1 MTDDSFSPRQYPG
14 VMVSSTFTDL
24 ERHRAALIKAIESQS
39 MLAVSMEQDAAL
51 PSGTVIDSS
60 LRKVRDA
67 AAYIGLVSHRYG
79 NVPVS
84 VDSNPDGLS
93 LTELEFREARRLGR
107 PMLIFIM
114 GADHEVR
121 FSDVE
126 LDPDMVRKLGAF
138 RDQVKHST
146 SEPNVHR
153 VYKEFN
159 SLREFELAAMQSVAE
174 LRRHLEA
181 RSRPAPAASPPASAG
196 SGSARSHPAE
206 EDGIPRP
213 PALYAEPRYI
223 GSHAFTGRVAEL
235 ETLSDWAAPA
245 EAHPVLFYEAIG
257 GTGKSMLTWEWT
269 VNHAG
274 ARTDWAGRFWYSFY
288 EKGADMTD
296 FCRRALT
303 YMTGQRLAAL
313 RKMRQAELSERL
325 LRQLQARPWLLVLDG
340 LERVLVAYNRYDA
353 AQVAD
358 EEAGR
363 TDQIARRDPSSA
375 IRPRD
380 DDLLRALAGAAPSKI
395 LITSRL
401 MPRVLLNRS
410 GQPIPGVLH
419 QRLPG
424 LRPAD
429 AEALLRACGVRG
441 DSQLIR
447 TYLQQHCDC
456 HPLVTGIVAGLVNDY
471 YPARGSFDA
480 WAADPAHGGHL
491 NLAELD
497 LVQTRNH
504 ILKTAVD
511 ALPQESRQLLSTLAL
526 LSEAVDYDTITAL
539 NPYLP
544 PEAKPPAEPVAPEEM
559 DLPSLPPELRH
570 AAHRAREQYA
580 ADRERHA
587 RAEAAHRSWLESGGP
602 RETARQLESAVR
614 DMERRGLLQYDRQT
628 DRYDLHPVVRGFAS
642 GGLQAEERDRL
653 GQRAVDYFSQRP
665 QDLYTTAETL
675 DDVRNGLRL
684 VRALLQMDRKQEAL
698 AVYQGGLS
706 TSLIMNLEAYFE
718 ILSLVRPFFGKEWAA
733 PTSGLSFT
741 DISYLLNEA
750 AFCLTRIGQLE
761 QSFTVLEIR
770 YEIILRTGDWFL
782 LFANMRWSM
791 AVFERQHRFARCDK
805 LTRFMLEHAEL
816 SGYGD
821 YLFCASLYRFR
832 ILAAAGRW
840 DEANAMWLALDP
852 MGRDWQR
859 IHYRPGDA
867 EAAYAEFLFRQG
879 RLDEAALA
887 RAETLARSGRNR
899 HGIRFLHALRGRWQL
914 ELGELALAEEDLHEA
929 TRLAREAGASDPS
942 TEARL
947 ALVRFR
953 LGQFPEARQEAV
965 RLSSEPGAR
974 VSSESGPADLA
985 LAELLH
991 ALGDREQATE
1001 HALAAYRWAWAD
1013 GPPYVDR
1020 YELSRAAALLD
1031 QLGVPVPEL
1040 PPYDPAGDSLPFEDE
1055 IAAAMSRHR
1064 TEQAARRRQVQE
1076 ERAATLRERRSEE
1089 SSKTATID

>member
-1 MTDDSFSPRQYPG
+1 MTDDSFAPRQYPG
-14 VMVSSTFTDL
+14 VMVSSTFDDL
-24 ERHRAALIKAIESQS
+24 ERHRAALIKALEAQG

-51 PSGTVIDSS
+51 PSGTVIESS

-79 NVPVS
+79 NVPDS
-84 VDSNPDGLS
+84 SDSNPDELS
-93 LTELEFREARRLGR
+93 LTELEFREAQRLER

-114 GADHEVR
+114 GNRHELTVD
-121 FSDVE
+121 DVE
-126 LDPDMVRKLGAF
+126 RDPDKQRKLEAF
-138 RDQVKHST
+138 REQVKRST
-146 SEPNVHR
+146 AASAVHR

-174 LRRHLEA
+174 LRRYLEA
-181 RSRPAPAASPPASAG
+181 RSRPAPAASSPAVAG
-196 SGSARSHPAE
+196 SGSGPAE

-235 ETLSDWAAPA
+235 ETLSDWAAPS
-245 EAHPVLFYEAIG
+245 EAHPVLFFEAIG

-296 FCRRALT
+296 FCRRALA

-313 RKMRQAELSERL
+313 RKLRQAELSERL

-363 TDQIARRDPSSA
+363 TDQIARRDPSSG

-401 MPRVLLNRS
+401 MPRVLLNRA

-429 AEALLRACGVRG
+429 AEALLRGCGVRG
-441 DSQLIR
+441 DPQLIR

-511 ALPQESRQLLSTLAL
+511 ALPEERRQLLSTLAL
-526 LSEAVDYDTITAL
+526 LSEAVDYDTITAV

-544 PEAKPPAEPVAPEEM
+544 PEAKPPLEPEPPE
-559 DLPSLPPELRH
+559 DAFLWVLLPPDERR
-570 AAHRAREQYA
+570 AAKKRYA
-580 ADRERHA
+580 ADRERYASDA
-587 RAEAAHRSWLESGGP
+587 RIHRSWMESGRP
-602 RETARQLESAVR
+602 QEAARHLADAVR
-614 DMERRGLLQYDRQT
+614 DMERRGLLQYDRQA

-642 GGLQAEERDRL
+642 GGLQAAERDRL
-653 GQRAVDYFSQRP
+653 GQRAVDYFSQQTQNP
-665 QDLYTTAETL
+665 YGEAETL

-684 VRALLQMDRKQEAL
+684 IRALLQMGRKQEAFD
-698 AVYQGGLS
+698 VYNGELSEGL
-706 TSLIMNLEAYFE
+706 LFNLEAFPE
-718 ILSLVRPFFGKEWAA
+718 MLSLLRPFFGTDWSSPAD
-733 PTSGLSFT
+733 GLSDSNT
-741 DISYLLNEA
+741 SYLVTDA
-750 AFCLTRIGQLE
+750 AICLGQIGQLE
-761 QSFTVLEIR
+761 KSL
-770 YEIILRTGDWFL
+770 
-782 LFANMRWSM
+782 
-791 AVFERQHRFARCDK
+791 AVNAVAWEMDLKNDHWTYLYTDIQHAAWTLQRLKRLARCDK
-805 LTRFMLEHAEL
+805 LMLLLVELAEQL
-816 SGYGD
+816 YTEER
-821 YLFCASLYRFR
+821 LFCALLDRFD
-832 ILAAAGRW
+832 LLVLTGRW
-840 DEANAMWLALDP
+840 DEAEAVWRALDP
-852 MGRDWQR
+852 LGRAWQR
-859 IHYRPGDA
+859 SQYQPGSA
-867 EAAYAEFLFRQG
+867 EVSYAEFQFRRG
-879 RLDEAALA
+879 RLSEELLA
-887 RAETLARSGRNR
+887 QAEDLARSGQNR
-899 HGIRFLHALRGRWQL
+899 GGIRGLHGLRGRWQL
-914 ELGELALAEEDLHEA
+914 ERGELALAEESLHEA
-929 TRLAREAGASDPS
+929 IRLTRESGKTDTSLEVY
-942 TEARL
+942 L

-953 LGQFPEARQEAV
+953 RGQSVEAREEAA
-965 RLSSEPGAR
+965 RLSGGRDLAH
-974 VSSESGPADLA
+974 LA
-985 LAELLH
+985 LAELWH
-991 ALGDREQATE
+991 ALGDREQAAE

-1013 GPPYVDR
+1013 GPPYVDS
-1020 YELSRAAALLD
+1020 YELARATALLE
-1031 QLGVPVPEL
+1031 QLRVPIPEL
-1040 PPYDPAGDSLPFEDE
+1040 PAYDPAGELPLPFEDE
-1055 IAAAMSRHR
+1055 IRAAIVKVRA
-1064 TEQAARRRQVQE
+1064 
-1076 ERAATLRERRSEE
+1076 ERAAEREREAAKSEKPQKARLKRE
-1089 SSKTATID
+1089 TRKTTTP